1 MIEITE
7 QGKSGSIYEFQ
18 SGALTVG
25 CWMTQPKIAVMCDVV
40 YQEYT
45 ADEAEQIALHM
56 LSVVETVRKREG
68 KEKE

>member
-7 QGKSGSIYEFQ
+7 QGKSGSLYEFQ
-18 SGALTVG
+18 SGTLTVG
-25 CWMTQPKIAVMCDVV
+25 CWMTQPKIAVMCNSL

-45 ADEAEQIALHM
+45 ADEAEQIALHV